1 MRRKPIRINSWD
13 RDPLPLQQELHIS
26 ESALR
31 GGLFMCAVLG
41 MEAASY
47 QVQKPVSNSKYLN
60 AKPYFSFPLATLI
73 RRPCVLIHMFLFFN
87 YLQCLSLVKMH
98 QRKDV

>member
-1 MRRKPIRINSWD
+1 
-13 RDPLPLQQELHIS
+13 
-26 ESALR
+26 
-31 GGLFMCAVLG
+31 MCAVLG
-41 MEAASY
+41 MAAVSY

-87 YLQCLSLVKMH
+87 YLPCLSLVKMH
-98 QRKDV
+98 QRRDV